1 MNTLRLDS
9 VDVFYGEVQALR
21 QVSLEVKAGE
31 IVALLGANGAG
42 KSTVLRTISNLV
54 TPAQGQVL
62 LDGKRIDRQPP
73 TKIANLGISHVPEGR
88 RVFPGLTVYENL
100 ELATTPWF
108 RRGAS
113 MKELLAHV
121 YELFP
126 VLAERQTQYGWSLS
140 GGEQQMLAIG
150 RALMARPEMIL
161 LDEPSLGLAP
171 SLVHVVFEA
180 IQTIN
185 QDGTAVLLVEQNA
198 FMALQIA
205 DRAYVLENGAIV
217 LSGDA
222 KTLARHP
229 RVKAAYLG
237 G

>member
-1 MNTLRLDS
+1 
-9 VDVFYGEVQALR
+9 VFYGEVQALH
-21 QVSLEVKAGE
+21 QVSLELNAGE

-42 KSTVLRTISNLV
+42 KSTVLRTISSLV
-54 TPAQGQVL
+54 RPVRGQIL
-62 LDGKRIDRQPP
+62 LDDRRIDSERP
-73 TKIANLGISHVPEGR
+73 TNIANLGISHVPEGR
-88 RVFPGLTVYENL
+88 RIFPGLTVYENL

-108 RRGAS
+108 HRGDN
-113 MKELLAHV
+113 MKDLLTNV
-121 YELFP
+121 FELFP
-126 VLAERQTQYGWSLS
+126 VLEERQSQFGWSLS

-150 RALMARPEMIL
+150 RALMAQPQMIL

-171 SLVHVVFEA
+171 SLVHTVFEA

-185 QDGTAVLLVEQNA
+185 KDGTAILLVEQNA

-205 DRAYVLENGAIV
+205 DRAYVLENGEVV

-222 KTLARHP
+222 KTLAKHP
-229 RVKAAYLG
+229 KVKAAYLG